1 MFIKPLL
8 KSLLMWEWSLLLPGT
23 GVEGIFSGYQ
33 KLVIFY
39 RAIKTFARFLPGHQ
53 NFLPQFF
60 QSMRHENLHL
70 WYTKTDKK
78 SKIIDKMRNYYD
90 AYFIPIY
97 YELITILFTYC
108 THTHT
113 HTHTHVHTHA
123 FGINSN
129 NLELLIKGIPN
140 TTSR

>member
-1 MFIKPLL
+1 
-8 KSLLMWEWSLLLPGT
+8 
-23 GVEGIFSGYQ
+23 
-33 KLVIFY
+33 
-39 RAIKTFARFLPGHQ
+39 
-53 NFLPQFF
+53 
-60 QSMRHENLHL
+60 
-70 WYTKTDKK
+70 
-78 SKIIDKMRNYYD
+78 MRNYYD
-90 AYFIPIY
+90 AYFIHIY

-108 THTHT
+108 THT

>member
-1 MFIKPLL
+1 
-8 KSLLMWEWSLLLPGT
+8 
-23 GVEGIFSGYQ
+23 
-33 KLVIFY
+33 
-39 RAIKTFARFLPGHQ
+39 
-53 NFLPQFF
+53 
-60 QSMRHENLHL
+60 
-70 WYTKTDKK
+70 
-78 SKIIDKMRNYYD
+78 MRNYYD
-90 AYFIPIY
+90 AYFIHIY